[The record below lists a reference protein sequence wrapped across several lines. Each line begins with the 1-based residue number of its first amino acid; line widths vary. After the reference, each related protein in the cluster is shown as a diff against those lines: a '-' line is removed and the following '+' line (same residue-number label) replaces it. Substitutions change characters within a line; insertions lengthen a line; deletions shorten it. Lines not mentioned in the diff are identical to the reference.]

1 MANSNDVRIDM
12 GECQDD
18 PSDGQRGRRGRWVRV
33 LAQAPLALLLL
44 AEFGFLMCLYYADV
58 RKGRVFEL
66 ELDKEEAKTLKNSM
80 RNYVLEIWAFAG
92 VWCVGVH
99 CFQEGLL
106 VLVGWVVSALTFGD
120 DSTQEAT
127 VALFHLVV
135 TRPSDY
141 FRGTETPFEL
151 AQSSRV
157 YWAAFLKV
165 ILQSC
170 YLTGILFYYECTRSQ
185 GQKEEEEEPA
195 RASEALTATT
205 SEPWREFLSSPASRL
220 TPQPLPQSDATYARF
235 LQDQRT
241 SRGSSS
247 AHSSTVIQIEAPA
260 ISRVKGA
267 PRQQPRVHC
276 NRTSAPSSKRV
287 SGCAAGRAGTP
298 KSGSEIGAAD
308 PLTRIQA

>member
-1 MANSNDVRIDM
+1 M

-205 SEPWREFLSSPASRL
+205 SEPWREFLSSPASRQ

-276 NRTSAPSSKRV
+276 KRTSAPSSKRV
-287 SGCAAGRAGTP
+287 SGCAAGRVGTP

-308 PLTRIQA
+308 SVTRVQA